1 MDTAKIKELLLDN
14 LTEGQKEAVKAKDRR
29 LLVVAG
35 AGSGK
40 TEVMARRWPG
50 SGTRNL

>member
-1 MDTAKIKELLLDN
+1 MPTAPKEACRVLLSALN
-14 LTEGQKEAVKAKDRR
+14 AEQKEAVRNKSRR

-40 TEVMARRWPG
+40 TEVMARAWRCG
-50 SGTRNL
+50 